1 MSRAVSVHTSRMT
14 NYNIMHQLLKY
25 QFRFQPALFFVLIC
39 TLFWFNTAFG
49 QNSLGFN
56 IRPASSTV
64 SNNAAYFDYEIE
76 PGNQINDEIEVVN
89 TSNQPISL
97 IIYPAEAQ
105 PSDNGGLTF
114 GDRETNMGSTGR
126 WLDLEQIELTLAP
139 KDSRLIPF
147 KVNIP
152 PEITSGEYVAGIVA
166 EQTNVNQ
173 TNSDQGIGATFVPRT
188 AATVLV
194 TVPGPQTAEL
204 SITKLEGV
212 VQGNRKT
219 AITHLFNSG
228 NIGLK
233 PHGSIEIFDQAGQ
246 LLDQQAIQLGYFMPQ
261 GELTYPVFL
270 PDGEQDQS
278 VYRVVVELNYGEE
291 VISEI
296 ADLTFET
303 TKTTPSAT
311 PTYES
316 VATTTPQN
324 ATEIAVT
331 NTPESVAEARGSQEI
346 GENNIASALDTETQE
361 IEDKPSDLNQN
372 LYLAFAFMVSLLILT
387 GCLIYFFILLRNKRS
402 KTEQN

>member
-361 IEDKPSDLNQN
+361 FEDKPSGLNQN